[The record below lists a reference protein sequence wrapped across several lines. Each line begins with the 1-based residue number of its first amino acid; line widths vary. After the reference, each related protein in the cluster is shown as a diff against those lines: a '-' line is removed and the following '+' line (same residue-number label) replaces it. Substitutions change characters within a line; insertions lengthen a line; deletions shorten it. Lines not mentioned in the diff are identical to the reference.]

1 MPNTWTQKDEK
12 QYKEIRESALD
23 RGKSSSEA
31 KELAARTVNK
41 QRRKEGRTPQETTQG
56 TGNPNTRLEDRTV
69 DELYNLAKEYHIQG
83 RSKLNKAEL
92 IEAIRDK
99 R

>member
-1 MPNTWTQKDEK
+1 M
-12 QYKEIRESALD
+12 
-23 RGKSSSEA
+23 KSSTRKSERVPSSEVNPVPRR
-31 KELAARTVNK
+31 KSSPRTVNK
-41 QRRKEGRTPQETTQG
+41 QRRKEGRTPRETTQG
-56 TGNPNTRLEDRTV
+56 TGNPHTRLEERTV
-69 DELYNLAKEYHIQG
+69 DELYNLAKEHHIQG